1 MQSPC
6 APRNVQNLTSN
17 RDFCTPEVLL
27 KSSFCSR
34 NSLGKVD
41 LKILLSGFII
51 HSPDSKHT
59 VKELQTLKWLITNED
74 KAVDLDD
81 LHEGIKKISCAG

>member
-27 KSSFCSR
+27 KSGFCSC

-41 LKILLSGFII
+41 LQILLSEIGFII
-51 HSPDSKHT
+51 HSLYGKHA
-59 VKELQTLKWLITNED
+59 VEELQTLKV
-74 KAVDLDD
+74 VDQ
-81 LHEGIKKISCAG
+81 E